1 METFI
6 ENNSNKKKSFFTVF
20 KIHTMILE
28 MIYTQ
33 RHEQK
38 PCLKHRVLKLEQP
51 MFMGILY
58 ISCGTYVSV
67 RVCYLKSIVLKVH
80 IKYHL
85 VLHSFSFYCIK
96 NSVLQQPSLLPPLVR
111 IVHLQ

>member
-1 METFI
+1 
-6 ENNSNKKKSFFTVF
+6 
-20 KIHTMILE
+20 

-67 RVCYLKSIVLKVH
+67 CVCYLKTIVLKVH

-85 VLHSFSFYCIK
+85 VLHSFSFHVSKQHSCRT
-96 NSVLQQPSLLPPLVR
+96 LVR